1 MSVVVIYLW
10 VSCKMQ
16 SENPYENLSLEDRKK
31 IEYQD
36 FDKETRLL
44 GRVLFAEKEFILEH
58 VPDLEQLEKFSEDD
72 VANEEGEI

>member
-1 MSVVVIYLW
+1 
-10 VSCKMQ
+10 MQ